1 MKINYFNFKQ
11 QEDGDYLL
19 TTDFGTFCSVTSEEF
34 NKLTNKTIECGCL
47 KYKELVDKGFIYENE
62 DDFLNDFTY
71 LLRRSKSCL
80 FTATSLFIF
89 VVTTKCN
96 GDCLYCQAKTSC
108 SNALDMDI
116 KTADK
121 FINILL
127 ECPSE
132 YINVEFQGG
141 EPLLNFNIIKHI
153 VTTINQPNTKK
164 EIRFSLVS
172 NLTLLD
178 DEMIS
183 FIKNNNIGI
192 ASSLDGSL
200 IVHDYN
206 RPMKDITSMY
216 ERTKNGARKLEDN
229 GVKVGFIQTTTKFSL
244 NRYKEIIDEYVLNN
258 SDCIFIRPLTPVG
271 MARERWEKIGYTTK
285 EFIEFYN
292 SCLDYIIDINLKGY
306 MLKESLTTIFL
317 EKILNNNDTNY
328 MELRSPCGASIGQM
342 AFYPTGDIFSCDEGR
357 MLYETGDDIFKIGDK
372 NNSYGEL
379 VNNSKCKSISSV
391 SLLESLPECSGCV
404 YSPYCGVCPVINFA
418 LYEDL
423 FPNMPNHYKCQIN
436 KGILDKVFSILLSED
451 SDKRNVLYNWVN
463 YAEE

>member
-11 QEDGDYLL
+11 LKDDKYLL
-19 TTDFGTFCSVTSEEF
+19 TTDFGTFCSVNDEEF
-34 NKLTNKTIECGCL
+34 TQLTNKTIERDCL
-47 KYKELVDKGFIYENE
+47 KYKELADKGFIYENE
-62 DDFLNDFTY
+62 DDFLSDFTY

-80 FTATSLFIF
+80 FSATTLFIF
-89 VVTTKCN
+89 VATTKCN
-96 GDCLYCQAKTSC
+96 GDCMYCQAKTSY
-108 SNALDMDI
+108 SNAFDMDI

-153 VTTINQPNTKK
+153 VNTINQSNTKK

-172 NLTLLD
+172 NLTLLNN
-178 DEMIS
+178 EMIY

-192 ASSLDGSL
+192 SSSLDGDL

-206 RPMKDITSMY
+206 RPMKDTTSMY
-216 ERTKNGARKLEDN
+216 ERTKNGAKKLEN
-229 GVKVGFIQTTTKFSL
+229 NNIKVGFIQTTTKFSL
-244 NRYKEIIDEYVLNN
+244 NKYKEIIDEYVSNN
-258 SDCIFIRPLTPVG
+258 SSSIFIRPLTPVG
-271 MARERWEKIGYTTK
+271 MAKERWNKIGYTPK
-285 EFIEFYN
+285 EFIDFYN

-306 MLKESLTTIFL
+306 TLKENLAAIFL
-317 EKILNNNDTNY
+317 EMILNNKDTNY

-357 MLYETGDDIFKIGDK
+357 MLYEAGDGIFKIGEM
-372 NNSYGEL
+372 NNSYSEL

-391 SLLESLPECSGCV
+391 SLLESLPECISCV
-404 YSPYCGVCPVINFA
+404 YSPYCGVCPVVNYA
-418 LYEDL
+418 LYKDL
-423 FPNMPNHYKCQIN
+423 FPNLPNHYKCQIN
-436 KGILDKVFSILLSED
+436 KGILDKLFDILLSED
-451 SDKRNVLYNWVN
+451 SDRMNVLYNWVN
-463 YAEE
+463 YEKE